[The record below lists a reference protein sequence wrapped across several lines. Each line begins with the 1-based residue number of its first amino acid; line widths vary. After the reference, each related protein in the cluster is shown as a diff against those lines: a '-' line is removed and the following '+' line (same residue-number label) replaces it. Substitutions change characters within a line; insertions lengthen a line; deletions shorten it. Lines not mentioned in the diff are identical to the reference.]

1 MLKKLFSNTGLFDE
15 IIFHPGINII
25 LGKYSKDKEAQ
36 GINGIGKSTLIRLI
50 DYAFLSDSAQ
60 KIFFNSKYDF
70 LRKNKHEVTLEFEID
85 DKPFFINRDFNKK
98 MKIQFGPSLHS
109 LDDFEQPEL
118 KSILTNL
125 FLPVEKNDVYFTGN
139 KFRTLFDFF
148 IKDDL
153 DNQKRF
159 EPLNFLKYNAN
170 LKEKAIFNF
179 FLLDLPTTHLIN
191 YNEQSKE
198 YDKFKSAIDT
208 SEQKIKIDTG
218 KSIQEYRSE
227 RFNIEQRIS
236 LLEESLD
243 SYQFIEKYKDVEKQ
257 LAKVTRQIN
266 NKLKEY
272 NSLETKVSKLKES
285 YDIDQNVETQE
296 IRKIYNEVIENFGNQ
311 VAKTLDEVIEF
322 KNNILKNRKKYLL
335 QKEQK
340 LHEVIESVL
349 KDISTLESKRSQL
362 YKALDEKGA
371 LDSIKN
377 AYEELVIE
385 KTDLEKNL
393 QLIKQIDEYQE
404 MLTNLNVS
412 ISEVRRL
419 ISVEI
424 KEYQNHLD
432 NLRKLFTDILKNAI
446 FVDES
451 YENAYFDITPN
462 PSSNRKK
469 LPPLMRDCIAYP
481 HTSTL

>member
-1 MLKKLFSNTGLFDE
+1 
-15 IIFHPGINII
+15 
-25 LGKYSKDKEAQ
+25 
-36 GINGIGKSTLIRLI
+36 
-50 DYAFLSDSAQ
+50 
-60 KIFFNSKYDF
+60 
-70 LRKNKHEVTLEFEID
+70 
-85 DKPFFINRDFNKK
+85 
-98 MKIQFGPSLHS
+98 
-109 LDDFEQPEL
+109 
-118 KSILTNL
+118 
-125 FLPVEKNDVYFTGN
+125 
-139 KFRTLFDFF
+139 
-148 IKDDL
+148 
-153 DNQKRF
+153 
-159 EPLNFLKYNAN
+159 
-170 LKEKAIFNF
+170 
-179 FLLDLPTTHLIN
+179 
-191 YNEQSKE
+191 
-198 YDKFKSAIDT
+198 
-208 SEQKIKIDTG
+208 
-218 KSIQEYRSE
+218 
-227 RFNIEQRIS
+227 
-236 LLEESLD
+236 
-243 SYQFIEKYKDVEKQ
+243 
-257 LAKVTRQIN
+257 
-266 NKLKEY
+266 
-272 NSLETKVSKLKES
+272 
-285 YDIDQNVETQE
+285 
-296 IRKIYNEVIENFGNQ
+296 
-311 VAKTLDEVIEF
+311 DEVIEF

-432 NLRKLFTDILKNAI
+432 NSRKLFTDILKNAI

>member
-1 MLKKLFSNTGLFDE
+1 
-15 IIFHPGINII
+15 
-25 LGKYSKDKEAQ
+25 
-36 GINGIGKSTLIRLI
+36 
-50 DYAFLSDSAQ
+50 
-60 KIFFNSKYDF
+60 
-70 LRKNKHEVTLEFEID
+70 
-85 DKPFFINRDFNKK
+85 
-98 MKIQFGPSLHS
+98 
-109 LDDFEQPEL
+109 
-118 KSILTNL
+118 
-125 FLPVEKNDVYFTGN
+125 
-139 KFRTLFDFF
+139 
-148 IKDDL
+148 
-153 DNQKRF
+153 
-159 EPLNFLKYNAN
+159 
-170 LKEKAIFNF
+170 
-179 FLLDLPTTHLIN
+179 
-191 YNEQSKE
+191 
-198 YDKFKSAIDT
+198 
-208 SEQKIKIDTG
+208 
-218 KSIQEYRSE
+218 
-227 RFNIEQRIS
+227 
-236 LLEESLD
+236 
-243 SYQFIEKYKDVEKQ
+243 YQYIEKYKDVEKQ
-257 LAKVTRQIN
+257 LDKVTRQIN
-266 NKLKEY
+266 TKLKEY
-272 NSLETKVSKLKES
+272 NYLETKVSKLKER
-285 YDIDQNVETQE
+285 YDIDQNVESQE

-446 FVDES
+446 FV
-451 YENAYFDITPN
+451 
-462 PSSNRKK
+462 
-469 LPPLMRDCIAYP
+469 
-481 HTSTL
+481 